1 MMDDMI
7 PAIGIEFHRVVQAY
21 ERWLEEV
28 GAWIREYNRRK
39 AEEGIL

>member
-1 MMDDMI
+1 MMDYMI

-21 ERWLEEV
+21 ESWLEEV
-28 GAWIREYNRRK
+28 RAWIREYNRRK